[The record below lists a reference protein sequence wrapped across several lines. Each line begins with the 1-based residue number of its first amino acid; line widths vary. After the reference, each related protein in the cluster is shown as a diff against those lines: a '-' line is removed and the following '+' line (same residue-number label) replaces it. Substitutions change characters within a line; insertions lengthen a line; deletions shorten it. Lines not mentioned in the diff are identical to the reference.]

1 VNDHV
6 LGASAGGAGD
16 RSWPPRWIHAVAFVL
31 VALGASMLVMG
42 MAFALLA
49 TLRIA
54 YTTSSH
60 FTERG
65 PTVPDRASEQA
76 SSVPPSSPKP
86 PALTV
91 PTAPG
96 PIQELATRTKTETL
110 KPAETDAPTQPTPS
124 EPVRAASAVTELSSL
139 PDTAKAGALPLRA
152 PTSAKDAGLGSEQV
166 VALDRNGSPAVDATG
181 RLATGPSPVGTR
193 IDPQP
198 KPHPAVKRH
207 PKVPR
212 HVNRKPARV
221 GTWPLTDPFQPPA
234 AANRAPTNF
243 R

>member
-1 VNDHV
+1 VVNDHV

-65 PTVPDRASEQA
+65 PTTPDRASE
-76 SSVPPSSPKP
+76 PSSS
-86 PALTV
+86 AL
-91 PTAPG
+91 PSSKTAPG
-96 PIQELATRTKTETL
+96 PIQDFAIRTKTETIRL
-110 KPAETDAPTQPTPS
+110 VQTDGATPTPS
-124 EPVRAASAVTELSSL
+124 EPVSAASATELSSL
-139 PDTAKAGALPLRA
+139 PDTPKAGALALRA
-152 PTSAKDAGLGSEQV
+152 PTGAQDVGLMTNSEQV

-181 RLATGPSPVGTR
+181 RLATSPGSVGTR

-198 KPHPAVKRH
+198 KPRPAFKRH

-212 HVNRKPARV
+212 HVNRKPVRV
-221 GTWPLTDPFQPPA
+221 DTWPLTDPFQPPA